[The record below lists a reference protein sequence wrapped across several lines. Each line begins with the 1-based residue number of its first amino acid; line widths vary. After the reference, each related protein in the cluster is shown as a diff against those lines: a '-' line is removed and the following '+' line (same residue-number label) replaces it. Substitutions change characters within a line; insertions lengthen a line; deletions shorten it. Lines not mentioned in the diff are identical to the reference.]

1 MRKLIMVVALG
12 LLASCSHADS
22 NDSSSESS
30 RHSQHYSS
38 QEMIESSEPT
48 EVDVAEAILQEMTL
62 EEKVGQMFLVR
73 LPDEGMLELV
83 ESNSIGGYIW
93 FAKDFSEKTPEQVQD
108 DINRLQQMSEI
119 PLFQAVDEEGGS
131 VTRISQFPQF
141 REQAFPAP
149 SVAFT
154 EGSWEDVEQIER
166 DKALLLASLGF
177 NLNLAPV
184 ADIPISQDDFIYE
197 RAFSTDPLE
206 VSQYVETAVRI
217 SQEEK
222 VGSVLKHFP
231 GYGDN
236 VDTHTGVAYDN
247 RALDNFYDRDFL
259 PFQAG
264 IAQDVA
270 AILVSHNVV
279 TAIDDRLPA
288 SLSPAVIDL
297 LRNDLA
303 FNGIM
308 MTDDLVMEGVQ
319 QFLGPEEAAVQA
331 VLAGND
337 VLISSDVTIQR
348 EAVLA
353 AVAEGRLSEERINE
367 SVLRILK
374 IKLQLELID

>member
-1 MRKLIMVVALG
+1 MKKMILVVILG
-12 LLASCSHADS
+12 LLASCSNETS

-30 RHSQHYSS
+30 HSFSS
-38 QEMIESSEPT
+38 QEEIESNEAT
-48 EVDVAEAILQEMTL
+48 EVDVTEAILQEMTL

-73 LPDEGMLELV
+73 LPDEGILELA
-83 ESNSIGGYIW
+83 ESKSIGGYIW

-108 DINRLQQMSEI
+108 DINHLQEMSEI

-149 SVAFT
+149 SVAFS

-166 DKALLLASLGF
+166 DKALLLTSLGF

-247 RALDNFYDRDFL
+247 RTFENFYDRDFL

-270 AILVSHNVV
+270 AVLVSHNVV

-303 FNGIM
+303 FNGII

-319 QFLGPEEAAVQA
+319 QFLEPEEAAIQA

-337 VLISSDVTIQR
+337 VLISSEVTIQR

-353 AVAEGRLSEERINE
+353 AVTEGRLSEERINE

>member
-1 MRKLIMVVALG
+1 
-12 LLASCSHADS
+12 
-22 NDSSSESS
+22 
-30 RHSQHYSS
+30 
-38 QEMIESSEPT
+38 
-48 EVDVAEAILQEMTL
+48 
-62 EEKVGQMFLVR
+62 
-73 LPDEGMLELV
+73 
-83 ESNSIGGYIW
+83 
-93 FAKDFSEKTPEQVQD
+93 
-108 DINRLQQMSEI
+108 
-119 PLFQAVDEEGGS
+119 
-131 VTRISQFPQF
+131 
-141 REQAFPAP
+141 
-149 SVAFT
+149 
-154 EGSWEDVEQIER
+154 
-166 DKALLLASLGF
+166 
-177 NLNLAPV
+177 
-184 ADIPISQDDFIYE
+184 
-197 RAFSTDPLE
+197 
-206 VSQYVETAVRI
+206 SQYVETAVRI

-247 RALDNFYDRDFL
+247 RALENFYDRDFL

-303 FNGIM
+303 FNGII

-319 QFLGPEEAAVQA
+319 QFLEPEEAAVQA

-337 VLISSDVTIQR
+337 VVISSDVTIQR

>member
-22 NDSSSESS
+22 NDSSSES
-30 RHSQHYSS
+30 SQHYSS

-270 AILVSHNVV
+270 AVLVSHNVV

-303 FNGIM
+303 FNGII

-319 QFLGPEEAAVQA
+319 QFLEPEETAVQA

-337 VLISSDVTIQR
+337 VLIRSEVTIQR